1 MKIECLKSN
10 LLNGVSIVSKAV
22 PSKTSLSILQCI
34 LIKAKDGV
42 ITLTA
47 NDTELGIET
56 KIEGNIIKEGNVAL
70 DAKFIAE
77 AVRKLPDSTITI
89 DVDDN
94 FFTKIKCEKV
104 NLEFSG
110 KNGEEFTAIP
120 NINRVNN
127 VFISDYSLK
136 ELIKQTIF
144 CVGEGST
151 NQIMNSELVHI
162 NGDNIEFVA
171 LDGHRI
177 AYRKSS
183 LKNSYSEIKVIIPGK
198 TLNEIERI
206 LTGDQNKDVSIFFE
220 KNYVLF
226 EIENTIIVSRL
237 VEGTYFDY
245 EKMLTKDY
253 ETKIE
258 VNKKDIF
265 NCIDRSTLML
275 REGEK
280 KPIIFEVRDNF
291 INFCMKTMFG
301 EMNEDLSVNK
311 VGKDIDIAFNPQFLL
326 DTLKVLEDDEINIY
340 MMSPKNPCIIRNE
353 EDTYVYLI
361 LPVNFVK

>member
-1 MKIECLKSN
+1 MLEQRSFATFAADIIIAGYDRASLPSLHLRCL
-10 LLNGVSIVSKAV
+10 
-22 PSKTSLSILQCI
+22 ILFA
-34 LIKAKDGV
+34 AK
-42 ITLTA
+42 
-47 NDTELGIET
+47 
-56 KIEGNIIKEGNVAL
+56 
-70 DAKFIAE
+70 
-77 AVRKLPDSTITI
+77 I
-89 DVDDN
+89 DVYIDGEDDHSN
-94 FFTKIKCEKV
+94 YIYR
-104 NLEFSG
+104 NLPAPVRDNVLKEAEELLSYAWISPAG